1 LKKTLGLVLILILA
15 LGLIGCSDMGVSDD
29 DSLGYGNIIVSSDII
44 EVLDGDGNELPDVD
58 LSDVV
63 VKVNG
68 EEGSLGEEIAVEI
81 GSTYE
86 ASLSLTL
93 GETEYV
99 GSKSDISVTKGETT
113 LVNDGAIALNEV
125 ASTNVYEITFDPAEY
140 DGVTVNNEVHLAGSM
155 QGWDPAD
162 KSYAL
167 TEEDDGTWT
176 GTFLFIEG
184 TEFKF
189 IYDEDSWGTEV
200 SDGGNNFNL
209 DSGVINQL

>member
-44 EVLDGDGNELPDVD
+44 EVLDGDGNELTDVD

-155 QGWDPAD
+155 QGWDGIQQIRAM
-162 KSYAL
+162 L
-167 TEEDDGTWT
+167 
-176 GTFLFIEG
+176 
-184 TEFKF
+184 
-189 IYDEDSWGTEV
+189 
-200 SDGGNNFNL
+200 
-209 DSGVINQL
+209 